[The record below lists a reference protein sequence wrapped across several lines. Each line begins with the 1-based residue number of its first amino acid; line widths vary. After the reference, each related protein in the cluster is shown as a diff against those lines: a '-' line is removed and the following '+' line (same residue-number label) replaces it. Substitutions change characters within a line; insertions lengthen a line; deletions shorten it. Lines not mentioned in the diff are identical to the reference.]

1 MSEDVIVQIPI
12 GELHESPFNPRKRF
26 TGIKEL
32 ADTMRPPNGRVLQ
45 ALLVRPR
52 VPPLFAGE
60 ADLAST
66 AVAGYEVVFGHR
78 RRRAGEEAGLSTLPC
93 MVRAMTDAEARHC
106 QVVEN
111 LQREDVHPFEE
122 AEGFETLMREDGLT
136 ADQVAEQF
144 GKSRSYVYGRLK
156 LLQACPEVRDACLDG
171 KIGSEVALLVARL
184 RTPKLQEKALAAIR
198 NDTSSM
204 AKMDDGGKRSFRH
217 IRDLLADKFT
227 LELKAAIFDI
237 EDGTLCPQAGTCSAC
252 PKRTGNA
259 PEFED
264 LASKNREGAHGAHFT
279 KNGGPDICTDPD
291 CFAGKKAAHLARKA
305 TEAAQSGATV
315 ISGNKAKAA
324 IGADGR
330 LKGYVALKD
339 VKQALK
345 QAPKDSAAPQV
356 VTIIDQR
363 TGQAVKA
370 VKTADLPASA
380 QPKPQQ
386 GRGPQR
392 DWEAERRERQALVDA
407 EQQRRAALHPQ
418 LRTAMLAATPSAD
431 ELRLVLWMAAS
442 GGVDWQVKEKVAA
455 RHGIATDDHKGFEW
469 TEKLAPDQMRLMLM
483 DLLLEWGC
491 DVEYQPEDNRPLFD
505 RLVAMYGTGDEGAST
520 PTTAGASAALSAPAG
535 KSPRDVKYTCPDT
548 LQTWSGRG
556 LKPAWVKAALA
567 RGVKLEALLTQKP
580 AAAPKEEPKGKT
592 SQKVEAGFA
601 GGRASAGADL
611 FEAAGVAA

>member
-1 MSEDVIVQIPI
+1 MTEDVIVQIPI
-12 GELHESPFNPRKRF
+12 DQLHESPFNPRKRF

-60 ADLAST
+60 PDLAST
-66 AVAGYEVVFGHR
+66 AATGYEVVFGHR
-78 RRRAGEEAGLSTLPC
+78 RRRGGIEAGLATLPC

-122 AEGFETLMREDGLT
+122 AEGFEQLMREDRLT

-184 RTPKLQEKALAAIR
+184 RTAKLQEKALAAIR
-198 NDTSSM
+198 NDTSTS

-227 LELKAAIFDI
+227 LELKAAIFDP
-237 EDGTLCPQAGTCSAC
+237 EDATLCPQAGTCSAC
-252 PKRTGNA
+252 PKRSGNA

-264 LASKNREGAHGAHFT
+264 LASKSREGAHGAYFT
-279 KNGGPDICTDPD
+279 KHGGPDICTDPD

-305 TEAAQSGATV
+305 TEAAESGATV

-345 QAPKDSAAPQV
+345 QAPKGTEAPQV

-386 GRGPQR
+386 GRGGQR
-392 DWEAERRERQALVDA
+392 DYEAERRERQAAVDA
-407 EQQRRAALHPQ
+407 EQQRRAALLPQ
-418 LRTAMLAATPSAD
+418 LRDRMLAATPSAD

-442 GGVDWQVKEKVAA
+442 GGVDWQVKEKAAA
-455 RHGIATDDHKGFEW
+455 RHGVDTDDRKGFEW
-469 TEKLAPDQMRLMLM
+469 TDNMAPDQMRLMLM

-491 DVEYQPEDNRPLFD
+491 DVEYQPDDNRPLFD
-505 RLVAMYGTGDEGAST
+505 RLVAMYGAGDEGTST
-520 PTTAGASAALSAPAG
+520 PPTAGAGAALTAPAG
-535 KSPRDVKYTCPDT
+535 KGPRNVMYTCPDT

-556 LKPAWVKAALA
+556 LRPAWVKAALA
-567 RGVKLEALLTQKP
+567 RGVSLDSLLTQKP
-580 AAAPKEEPKGKT
+580 AASPEVEPKGM